1 MTASRRRALAGLSA
15 LPLLGCR
22 MGTEHLP
29 PRLPRTARV
38 SVPPID
44 YGTLASGP
52 EVRVLQDHGV
62 PLVAMAVAVRAGHR
76 DEPAG
81 QEGLVRLGASL
92 LLEGMGG
99 SDRAA
104 LLDRYGDLGATP
116 HWLVAPSLVA
126 LGCTVHADD
135 APAALSLL
143 VDNLRRPTLADE
155 AFERLRREQRELVT
169 ASRGDPSRVAGLSVL
184 LGVTGLEP
192 PMAALAEGTP
202 RSIAALRLEAARAWL
217 ASRVR
222 PDALV
227 ILLAGAAEPEA
238 ALRWADDATRGWS
251 SPGSPAAGPSVGA
264 AAVAAVKTPRRT
276 VLVPWPAL
284 GQVIVT
290 LGGTRAPYGHADE
303 PAEQVASSMLASM
316 LHHELRTRQRTTYA
330 IEPSTWDTKL
340 GRVQRLEAKVEPA
353 GAKQA
358 LYGIVEQAER
368 LVHDLALVE
377 RALEGVRRSLA
388 MELMDDHLG
397 PDAALRQLV
406 RAVAEGLEP
415 DAAERRLERLMS
427 LEPSDVQAA
436 AARLHGPGSMRIG
449 VVGDPD
455 ALTGV
460 YEVLPGEGVLER
472 RPEDLVGREPEAER
486 IEPV

>member
-1 MTASRRRALAGLSA
+1 MTASRRRVLAGLSA

-76 DEPAG
+76 GEPMG
-81 QEGLVRLGASL
+81 QEGLVRLSASL
-92 LLEGMGG
+92 LLEGAGG

-116 HWLVAPSLVA
+116 HWIVAPSLVG

-169 ASRGDPSRVAGLSVL
+169 ASRGDPSRIAGLSVL
-184 LGVTGLEP
+184 LGITGLEP

-202 RSIAALRLEAARAWL
+202 RSIAALGLEAARAWL
-217 ASRVR
+217 ATRVR
-222 PDALV
+222 PDTLV
-227 ILLAGAAEPEA
+227 VLLAGAAEPEA
-238 ALRWADDATRGWS
+238 ALRWADDATRGWV
-251 SPGSPAAGPSVGA
+251 SPGSPAAAPTAA
-264 AAVAAVKTPRRT
+264 AAVETPRRT
-276 VLVPWPAL
+276 VLVPWPSL
-284 GQVIVT
+284 GQAIVT
-290 LGGTRAPYGHADE
+290 LGSTRAPYGHVDE
-303 PAEQVASSMLASM
+303 PAEQVASAMLAGM

-340 GRVQRLEAKVEPA
+340 GRVQRLEAKVEPTDV
-353 GAKQA
+353 KRA
-358 LYGIVEQAER
+358 LYGIVEQVER
-368 LVHDLALVE
+368 LVHDSTIAE
-377 RALEGVRRSLA
+377 RALQGVRRSLA
-388 MELMDDHLG
+388 MEMMDDHLG

-406 RAVAEGLEP
+406 RAVAEGLGP
-415 DAAERRLERLMS
+415 DAAERRLERLMA
-427 LEPSDVQAA
+427 LDVSDVQAA
-436 AARLHGPGSMRIG
+436 AKRLHDPSTMRIG

-455 ALTGV
+455 ALSAV
-460 YEVLPGEGVLER
+460 YEVLPAEGVLER
-472 RPEDLVGREPEAER
+472 RPEQLVGPEPAVER